1 MAGLVTTSQ
10 SRPVTAS
17 FTETLSASDVL
28 GGDCSVG
35 PCRGRLDL
43 VHG

>member
-1 MAGLVTTSQ
+1 MAGLGTTS
-10 SRPVTAS
+10 PGEPTTDP
-17 FTETLSASDVL
+17 FTETLSASDLL

-35 PCRGRLDL
+35 RCRGRLDL

>member
-1 MAGLVTTSQ
+1 MAGLAATSQ
-10 SRPVTAS
+10 SEPVTAP

-35 PCRGRLDL
+35 PCRGTLDL